1 MAAPMPMSR
10 PVEEDLPGSD
20 RSPDAAAEA
29 ALGVASSEA
38 VGVGGVKGLM
48 GRVMSTKGPVV
59 PTS

>member
-10 PVEEDLPGSD
+10 PVEE
-20 RSPDAAAEA
+20 SPRVVGWLVEA

-38 VGVGGVKGLM
+38 VGVEGVKGLM